1 MAEGTR
7 HPVGIARVVLVEIV
21 RHPAGEPGLRIA
33 DMSGTLARL
42 LVIRIRS
49 FLWMQR
55 ASEFDL
61 ATAVPRQT
69 ASPGIFSMKKGRP

>member
-1 MAEGTR
+1 LGPKRVNPALGV
-7 HPVGIARVVLVEIV
+7 PPGLAVFVGSEDRGYV
-21 RHPAGEPGLRIA
+21 RH
-33 DMSGTLARL
+33 ARA
-42 LVIRIRS
+42 VARHRIRS

>member
-42 LVIRIRS
+42 LVIGFALSYGCSVLRS
-49 FLWMQR
+49 LISRQR
-55 ASEFDL
+55 CR
-61 ATAVPRQT
+61 VRQQ
-69 ASPGIFSMKKGRP
+69 ARESSR